1 MKVETLS
8 LGQSLSRSESNILTR
23 LIFYSPARKRETDD
37 DNVKAPHN
45 FDWTVT
51 IHVIANEYPEWMPLF
66 LNSDYSAM
74 KKTLK
79 LHCFLAK
86 VWASTHIQ
94 FISPPYSRI

>member
-45 FDWTVT
+45 FD
-51 IHVIANEYPEWMPLF
+51 
-66 LNSDYSAM
+66 
-74 KKTLK
+74 
-79 LHCFLAK
+79 
-86 VWASTHIQ
+86 
-94 FISPPYSRI
+94 